1 MNADEREVLLTAYA
15 LGELSEEEAR
25 ALELELGE
33 DLEARLLV
41 DEVRATAALLEEGL
55 SHVFDDTTPE
65 PRPPPMLA
73 PSPAFGVPNNLAHA
87 GVSPRRRALEIKS
100 IWGTSVLD
108 TISVKHERSVCL
120 GDAPGLSG
128 FAALLGTAAPYID
141 LPNWSLPTDGY
152 PLAEST
158 REDGASYLIN
168 LHASF
173 DGYLEHADGRRVRLA
188 ALRGTPAASPHP
200 TLPEVVAYRL
210 GAEETLYL
218 SHGPVLL
225 QLRYVREA
233 ELERPPP
240 LDRLNYR
247 WINFLIVAFMLHAG
261 LVSAFV
267 AEPRVEK
274 NSLSEVLPESMGR
287 FVQVQ
292 LKGLP
297 GERRERE
304 DLVAKLK
311 ATGPDA
317 SPGRGRLPNEA
328 FERRRKPE
336 LSFGRTRASEDIL
349 AELRRDAPPSRG
361 WADLEEALAQVKPAA
376 SAHAAGDV
384 SLGGLGTRQTGTE
397 IAPLQPVDIGGLS
410 VAGRGSGGREHAAVE
425 SKLEKS
431 TRADESL
438 EAAEVLGALDREDVF
453 EVISG
458 HRAQLQHCYERELH
472 SSPSGLSGR
481 LVLQWVI
488 GASGRVETARV
499 TESELGSARLE
510 RCLVSRVLSW
520 RFPEP
525 AGGGVVVVRLPLML
539 RPAR

>member
-25 ALELELGE
+25 ELELELGE
-33 DLEARLLV
+33 DLESRFAV
-41 DEVRATAALLEEGL
+41 DEIRMTAALLEEGL
-55 SHVFDDTTPE
+55 AHVFDDLGPN
-65 PRPPPMLA
+65 PPPTPA
-73 PSPAFGVPNNLAHA
+73 PIVVPNNLAHA
-87 GVSPRRRALEIKS
+87 GVSPRKRALEIKS

-108 TISVKHERSVCL
+108 TISVRTDKAVCL

-141 LPNWSLPTDGY
+141 VPIWSLPTDGY

-158 REDGASYLIN
+158 REEGASYFIN
-168 LHASF
+168 LHSSF
-173 DGYLEHADGRRVRLA
+173 DGYLEHADGRRVRLD

-200 TLPEVVAYRL
+200 TLEGVVAYRL

-218 SHGPVLL
+218 THGPVLL

-233 ELERPPP
+233 EIQVPPS
-240 LDRLNYR
+240 LQRMNYR
-247 WINFLIVAFMLHAG
+247 WINFLIIAFVLHAG
-261 LVSAFV
+261 MVSAFV
-267 AEPRVEK
+267 TQPRVER
-274 NSLSEVLPESMGR
+274 SSMSEILPESMGR

-297 GERRERE
+297 GEFRARE

-311 ATGPDA
+311 ANSETAG
-317 SPGRGRLPNEA
+317 PGRGRLPNEA
-328 FERRRKPE
+328 FERKQKPD
-336 LSFGRTRASEDIL
+336 LSFGRRSAVETLLSELHRDTEPYSRLGDLEDALARVQPPSARAS
-349 AELRRDAPPSRG
+349 G
-361 WADLEEALAQVKPAA
+361 DL
-376 SAHAAGDV
+376 D
-384 SLGGLGTRQTGTE
+384 LGGFGTRQTGVGV
-397 IAPLQPVDIGGLS
+397 APLEPVDIGGLS
-410 VAGRGSGGREHAAVE
+410 VSGQGSGRREHAEVE

-431 TRADESL
+431 RRADESL
-438 EAAEVLGALDREDVF
+438 DAAEVLGALDRDEVF
-453 EVISG
+453 EVIQN
-458 HRAQLQHCYERELH
+458 HRAQLQHCYERQLTAGRPE
-472 SSPSGLSGR
+472 LSGR

-488 GASGRVETARV
+488 GKSGLVETARV
-499 TESELGSARLE
+499 TESELDNTPLE
-510 RCLVSRVLSW
+510 RCLLSRVLAW